1 MRLSFRPHAPEPDDP
16 AARVADLPNADMR
29 RSEAGLVTVS
39 PSASLF
45 DAQSLL
51 LLYGFS
57 QLPVVAPGEPSRGV
71 SWRSIGVRT
80 VLFGA
85 PQTVGQ
91 ASEPAATIA
100 LDAPLGAVCDLII
113 RHEYVLVQDGGE
125 LVGIVT
131 PSDLASGLRGR
142 GETMLL
148 LEEIEG
154 RLRRRIARCLDAR
167 EIARALPP
175 HRRDEGVEGLTFGGY
190 AQLLEDAR
198 NWDRMRLGVERG
210 RFLARL
216 REVGEIRNAAMHF
229 REVDESSA
237 GAALAGFASFLRR
250 LDEFGG
256 DKDSRLT
263 KAEHLSP

>member
-1 MRLSFRPHAPEPDDP
+1 MRLTFRPSIPVPEDP

-29 RSEAGLVTVS
+29 RTEAGLVTIS
-39 PSASLF
+39 PEATLF

-57 QLPVVAPGEPSRGV
+57 QLPVIAPGEAPKGI

-80 VLFGA
+80 ALHG
-85 PQTVGQ
+85 PPETVAE
-91 ASEPAATIA
+91 ASEEAATLA
-100 LDAPLGAVCDLII
+100 LDAPLGAVYDLIV
-113 RHEYVLVQDGGE
+113 RHEYVLVEDEGE

-131 PSDLASGLRGR
+131 PSDLAAGLRGR
-142 GETMLL
+142 GETLLL

-154 RLRRRIARCLDAR
+154 RLRRRISDRLDPR

-175 HRRDEGVEGLTFGGY
+175 HRRSEGPDGLTFGGY
-190 AQLLEDAR
+190 AQLLEDDE
-198 NWDRMRLGVERG
+198 NWDRMRFGVGRS

-229 REVDESSA
+229 REVDEGSA

-250 LDEFGG
+250 LDELGNLNE
-256 DKDSRLT
+256 DTRS
-263 KAEHLSP
+263 